1 VLDGCIHWTY
11 PISYRVMNDCFF
23 LVYSDGS
30 AGCESSFSSSMASD
44 LLKSPFG
51 PSVFGSI
58 VSLNSLGRLLST
70 GLPRCLNCT
79 PLGFAIFKQ
88 GPSRQAPEELSCR
101 ARLIAQ
107 KGAGHEMLELLW
119 AYCEWHVKKPV
130 HQSARNWKAR
140 LT

>member
-1 VLDGCIHWTY
+1 MGCIHCTY

-30 AGCESSFSSSMASD
+30 AGCAGSFSSSMASD

-51 PSVFGSI
+51 PSVFGSM

-79 PLGFAIFKQ
+79 PLGFVIFKQ
-88 GPSRQAPEELSCR
+88 EPSRR
-101 ARLIAQ
+101 ASRRSSRVGL
-107 KGAGHEMLELLW
+107 G
-119 AYCEWHVKKPV
+119 
-130 HQSARNWKAR
+130 
-140 LT
+140 